1 MKKIIAIALGIFLLA
16 SNALPAWA
24 GVDWVHPD
32 DAGRTIDLSE
42 IRIVDDNDSKAYVDY
57 VNNKITQEEYK
68 RILKENKKKRA
79 NEPQEEKNSYVVDGK
94 NRDIN
99 EENPVKHIVVM
110 VDLQYVYFPDQ
121 QPYINEDNR
130 SMVPLRFV
138 AEKMGCEVDWN
149 QETHTVTISK
159 EGITIVLKV
168 GENKALVH
176 QEEKTFDTKAEVT
189 NGRTMIPLRF
199 ISECLGAEVD
209 WKAES
214 TTVFIYTH

>member
-1 MKKIIAIALGIFLLA
+1 MKKIIAVALGIFLLA
-16 SNALPAWA
+16 STALPAWA
-24 GVDWVHPD
+24 TVDWVNPG
-32 DAGRTIDLSE
+32 DAGKTIDLSE
-42 IRIVDDNDSKAYVDY
+42 VDIIDENDAKAYNDLIDG
-57 VNNKITQEEYK
+57 KITSEQYEQ
-68 RILKENKKKRA
+68 ILKENKKKRA
-79 NEPQEEKNSYVVDGK
+79 NEPKQEENSYVVDGK

-99 EENPVKHIVVM
+99 KKNPVKHIVVM

-149 QETHTVTISK
+149 QETRTVTISK

-168 GENKALVH
+168 SENKALVNE
-176 QEEKTFDTKAEVT
+176 QEKTFDTKAEIT

-209 WKAES
+209 WKSES

>member
-16 SNALPAWA
+16 CTALPVVAS
-24 GVDWVHPD
+24 DWVHPSH
-32 DAGRTIDLSE
+32 AGKVTDLSE
-42 IRIVDDNDSKAYVDY
+42 MDIIDDKDAKAYDDL
-57 VNNKITQEEYK
+57 VNGKITVEEYK
-68 RILKENKKKRA
+68 QILKENKKKRA
-79 NEPQEEKNSYVVDGK
+79 NEPQEENSYVVDGK

-149 QETHTVTISK
+149 QETSTVTISK
-159 EGITIVLKV
+159 EGIIIVLKV
-168 GENKALVH
+168 GENKALVNE
-176 QEEKTFDTKAEVT
+176 QEKTFDTKAEVV

-209 WKAES
+209 WKSES